1 MSVLLNES
9 ALLFVELLSST
20 LLFGLLK
27 VGSPNAGEL
36 LRSRDLTSVLVTW
49 AKSIDYI
56 TY

>member
-20 LLFGLLK
+20 LLFGLL
-27 VGSPNAGEL
+27 L
-36 LRSRDLTSVLVTW
+36 CSRDLASVLVTW
-49 AKSIDYI
+49 GKSIDYI